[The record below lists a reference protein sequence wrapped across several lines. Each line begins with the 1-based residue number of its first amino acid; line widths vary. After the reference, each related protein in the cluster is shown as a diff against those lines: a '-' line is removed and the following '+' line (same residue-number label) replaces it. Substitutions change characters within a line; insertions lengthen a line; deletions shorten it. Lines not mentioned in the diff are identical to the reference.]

1 LISRLRCI
9 SLILPNDSRPA
20 AIPGLFVEYDCM
32 SDTETAPGRIAW
44 RLPREREWR
53 LWAGVVLFV
62 FVTTHLLNHAL
73 GIFGVGVM
81 EAVQEWRIWIWQSNI
96 GTGLLYGALLVHAVL
111 ALKRLTTRRIS
122 RMPFEDLVQIALGL
136 AIPYFLIGHV
146 LGTRISASYGYSE
159 SYKEVL
165 ARIWRGDEFRQILLL
180 LCAWTHGCIGIG
192 QVLRGRK
199 FYSRWRDLLILATG
213 MLPTLAL
220 AGFFAAGREIAAQGY
235 APEALKVDDILAL
248 MALGQKLLLGFAG
261 LLFVVALV
269 MLLRVLLRLRSGSIT
284 IRYIGHGSF
293 KIPRGTTVLEAS
305 RANAIPHPAQCGGRG
320 RCSTCRVAVTS
331 DPSALPPPNTAER
344 TMLERISAPANV
356 RLACQL
362 RPDSDLSVQILLPI
376 VPIGMRGR
384 SGDDLYRWG
393 AEREITALFVD
404 IRAFNAMTRLQIP
417 YDIVLLMN
425 RFVQEMT
432 QAAEAHGGRVDAFA
446 ADGLI
451 AIFGLD
457 DEAGRGAF
465 SAIRA
470 AQDMLKSV
478 DGLNKEFGAALS
490 IPLRVGIGI
499 HSGPAIIARIGDA
512 ERGMRLVA
520 LGETVSIA
528 GRLEASTKEYLTDCL
543 ISEETVQRSG
553 LSLRRQNGKSL
564 HIVGRDKPIAL
575 YMLEEATTVPAE

>member
-1 LISRLRCI
+1 
-9 SLILPNDSRPA
+9 
-20 AIPGLFVEYDCM
+20 M
-32 SDTETAPGRIAW
+32 SDTESAPGQIEW
-44 RLPREREWR
+44 RLPRERELR
-53 LWAGVVLFV
+53 LWAGVVLFA

-73 GIFGVGVM
+73 GVFGVATM
-81 EAVQEWRIWIWQSNI
+81 EAVQRWRIWAWQSYG
-96 GTGLLYGALLVHAVL
+96 GTALLYGALLTHATL

-122 RMPFEDLVQIALGL
+122 RMPIEELVQIALGL
-136 AIPYFLIGHV
+136 AIPYFLISHV
-146 LGTRISASYGYSE
+146 LGTRVTSLYGYSE
-159 SYKEVL
+159 SYGEVL
-165 ARIWRGDEFRQILLL
+165 ARIWQGGPVKQILLL

-192 QVLRGRK
+192 QVLRSRS
-199 FYSRWRDLLILATG
+199 FYARWRDLLILGMG

-220 AGFFAAGREIAAQGY
+220 AGFFSASRELEAAGRAPSPIAA
-235 APEALKVDDILAL
+235 DHT
-248 MALGQKLLLGFAG
+248 MALLVAGQWLLLSLAAVIA
-261 LLFVVALV
+261 FVAFV
-269 MLLRVLLRLRSGSIT
+269 MILRVVLRLRSGT
-284 IRYIGHGSF
+284 VAIRYVGHGTF

-331 DPSALPPPNTAER
+331 DASALPAPSKAER

-362 RPDSDLSVQILLPI
+362 RPDHDISVQILLPI
-376 VPIGMRGR
+376 VPTGMRGR

-451 AIFGLD
+451 AVFGLG
-457 DEAGRGAF
+457 DEPSRGAAD
-465 SAIRA
+465 AIRA
-470 AQDMLKSV
+470 ARGMLKSV
-478 DGLNKEFGAALS
+478 EGLNTEFGAALS

-499 HSGPAIIARIGDA
+499 HSGPAIIARVGDS

-520 LGETVSIA
+520 LGDTVTIA
-528 GRLEASTKEYLTDCL
+528 GRLEAATKDYLTDCL
-543 ISEETVQRSG
+543 ISEEAMQRSG
-553 LSLRRQNGKSL
+553 MSLRRQNGKHL
-564 HIVGRDKPIAL
+564 HIVGRDKPITL
-575 YMLEEATTVPAE
+575 YTLDETPVPAE

>member
-1 LISRLRCI
+1 
-9 SLILPNDSRPA
+9 
-20 AIPGLFVEYDCM
+20 M
-32 SDTETAPGRIAW
+32 SDTESAPGQIEW
-44 RLPREREWR
+44 RLPRERELR
-53 LWAGVVLFV
+53 LWAGVVLFA

-73 GIFGVGVM
+73 GVFGVTTM
-81 EAVQEWRIWIWQSNI
+81 EAVQRWRIWAWQSYG
-96 GTGLLYGALLVHAVL
+96 GTTLLYGALLTHATL

-122 RMPFEDLVQIALGL
+122 RMPLEELVQIALGL
-136 AIPYFLIGHV
+136 AIPYFLISHV
-146 LGTRISASYGYSE
+146 LGTRITSLYGYSE
-159 SYKEVL
+159 SYGEVL
-165 ARIWRGDEFRQILLL
+165 TRIWQGGPAKQILLL

-192 QVLRGRK
+192 QVLRSRS
-199 FYSRWRDLLILATG
+199 FYARWRDLLILGMG

-220 AGFFAAGREIAAQGY
+220 AGFFSASRELEAAGRTPSPIAA
-235 APEALKVDDILAL
+235 DHT
-248 MALGQKLLLGFAG
+248 MALLVAGQWLLLGLAAVIAF
-261 LLFVVALV
+261 VALV
-269 MLLRVLLRLRSGSIT
+269 MILRVLLRLRSGTVS
-284 IRYIGHGSF
+284 IRYVGHGTF

-331 DPSALPPPNTAER
+331 DASTLPAPSKAER

-362 RPDSDLSVQILLPI
+362 RPDHDISVQILLPI
-376 VPIGMRGR
+376 VPTGMRGR

-451 AIFGLD
+451 AVFGLG
-457 DEAGRGAF
+457 DEPSRGAAD
-465 SAIRA
+465 AIRA
-470 AQDMLKSV
+470 ARGMLKSV
-478 DGLNKEFGAALS
+478 EGLNSEFGAALS

-499 HSGPAIIARIGDA
+499 HSGPAIIARVGDS

-520 LGETVSIA
+520 LGDTVTIA
-528 GRLEASTKEYLTDCL
+528 GRLEAATKDYLTDCL
-543 ISEETVQRSG
+543 ISEETMQRSG
-553 LSLRRQNGKSL
+553 MSLRRQNGKHL
-564 HIVGRDKPIAL
+564 HIVGRDKPITL
-575 YMLEEATTVPAE
+575 YTLDETPVPAE

>member
-1 LISRLRCI
+1 L
-9 SLILPNDSRPA
+9 
-20 AIPGLFVEYDCM
+20 
-32 SDTETAPGRIAW
+32 
-44 RLPREREWR
+44 R

-62 FVTTHLLNHAL
+62 FVTSHLLNHTL
-73 GIFGVGVM
+73 GIFGVGAM
-81 EAVQEWRIWIWQSNI
+81 EAVQAWRIWAWQSNI
-96 GTGLLYGALLVHAVL
+96 GTGLLYGALLIHAAL
-111 ALKRLTTRRIS
+111 ALKRLTTRRVS
-122 RMPFEDLVQIALGL
+122 RMPLEDLVQIALGL
-136 AIPYFLIGHV
+136 AIPYFLIGHI
-146 LGTRISASYGYSE
+146 LGTRITAVYGYSE
-159 SYKEVL
+159 SYTEVL
-165 ARIWRGDEFRQILLL
+165 ARIWQSGQAKQILLL

-199 FYSRWRDLLILATG
+199 FYARWRDVLILSTG

-220 AGFFAAGREIAAQGY
+220 AGFFAAGREIAAMGY
-235 APEALKVDDILAL
+235 SPEALKVDDTIAL
-248 MALGQKLLLGFAG
+248 MEWGQRLLLGFAG
-261 LLFVVALV
+261 VIAFVAFV
-269 MLLRVLLRLRSGSIT
+269 MFLRVLLRLRSGSIT

-305 RANAIPHPAQCGGRG
+305 RANTIPHPAQCGGRG

-331 DPSALPPPNTAER
+331 DPTALPPPNQAER
-344 TMLERISAPANV
+344 AMLERISAPSNV

-362 RPDSDLSVQILLPI
+362 RPDNDLSVQILLPI
-376 VPIGMRGR
+376 VPTGMRGR

-451 AIFGLD
+451 AVFGLD
-457 DEAGRGAF
+457 DEPGRGAYN
-465 SAIRA
+465 AIRA

-499 HSGPAIIARIGDA
+499 HSGPAIIARIGDTQ
-512 ERGMRLVA
+512 RGMRLVA
-520 LGETVSIA
+520 LGETVTIA
-528 GRLEASTKEYLTDCL
+528 GRLEASTKDYLTDCL
-543 ISEETVQRSG
+543 ISEEAVQRSG
-553 LSLRRQNGKSL
+553 LSLRRQAGKNL

-575 YMLEEATTVPAE
+575 YTLEEAAALPAE

>member
-1 LISRLRCI
+1 
-9 SLILPNDSRPA
+9 
-20 AIPGLFVEYDCM
+20 M
-32 SDTETAPGRIAW
+32 SDTDTAPGRIEW
-44 RLPREREWR
+44 RLPRERELR

-73 GIFGVGVM
+73 GVFGVGVM
-81 EAVQEWRIWIWQSNI
+81 EAVQEWRIWAWQSYA
-96 GTGLLYGALLVHAVL
+96 GTVLLYGAFLVHGVL
-111 ALKRLTTRRIS
+111 ALKRLTMRRIS
-122 RMPFEDLVQIALGL
+122 RMPIEDLVQIALGL
-136 AIPYFLIGHV
+136 AIPYFLVGHV
-146 LGTRISASYGYSE
+146 LGTRITAAYGYSE
-159 SYKEVL
+159 SYTDVL
-165 ARIWRGDEFRQILLL
+165 ARIWRNGQFTQIMLV

-199 FYSRWRDLLILATG
+199 FYRRWRDILVLGMG

-220 AGFFAAGREIAAQGY
+220 AGFFSAGREVAALQHTPEQIAA
-235 APEALKVDDILAL
+235 DHTLAL
-248 MALGQKLLLGFAG
+248 MMTGRWLLLALAG
-261 LLFVVALV
+261 MIAFVAFV
-269 MLLRVLLRLRSGSIT
+269 MILRVLWRLRSGTIT
-284 IRYIGHGSF
+284 IRYIGHGTF

-331 DPSALPPPNTAER
+331 DPGALPAPNASER
-344 TMLERISAPANV
+344 TMLERISAPGNV

-362 RPDSDLSVQILLPI
+362 RPDNDISVQILLPI
-376 VPIGMRGR
+376 VPTGMRGR

-457 DEAGRGAF
+457 DEPARGAAN
-465 SAIRA
+465 AIRA

-490 IPLRVGIGI
+490 IPLRVGVGI
-499 HSGPAIIARIGDA
+499 HSGPAIIARIGDS

-528 GRLEASTKEYLTDCL
+528 GRLEAATKDYLTDCL
-543 ISEETVQRSG
+543 ISEEAVQRSG
-553 LSLRRQNGKSL
+553 LTLRRQNGKSL

-575 YMLEEATTVPAE
+575 YTLEEAAVPAE

>member
-1 LISRLRCI
+1 M
-9 SLILPNDSRPA
+9 PH
-20 AIPGLFVEYDCM
+20 PGTHLHEFDRM
-32 SDTETAPGRIAW
+32 SDTESAPGHIEW
-44 RLPREREWR
+44 RLPRERELR
-53 LWAGVVLFV
+53 LWAGVVLFA
-62 FVTTHLLNHAL
+62 FVTTHLLNHTL
-73 GIFGVGVM
+73 GVFGVATM
-81 EAVQEWRIWIWQSNI
+81 EAVQRWRIWVWQSYG
-96 GTGLLYGALLVHAVL
+96 GTALLYGALLTHATL

-122 RMPFEDLVQIALGL
+122 RMPLEELVQIALGL
-136 AIPYFLIGHV
+136 AIPYFLISHV
-146 LGTRISASYGYSE
+146 LGTRVTSLYGYSE
-159 SYKEVL
+159 SYGEVL
-165 ARIWRGDEFRQILLL
+165 ARIWQGGPLKQILLL

-192 QVLRGRK
+192 QVLRSRS
-199 FYSRWRDLLILATG
+199 FYARWRDLLILGMG

-220 AGFFAAGREIAAQGY
+220 AGFFSASRELEAAGRRPSPIAA
-235 APEALKVDDILAL
+235 DHT
-248 MALGQKLLLGFAG
+248 MALLVAGQWLLLGLAAVIAF
-261 LLFVVALV
+261 VALV
-269 MLLRVLLRLRSGSIT
+269 MILRVVLRLRSGT
-284 IRYIGHGSF
+284 VAIRYVGHGTF

-331 DPSALPPPNTAER
+331 DASTLPAPGKAER

-362 RPDSDLSVQILLPI
+362 RPDHDISVQILLPI
-376 VPIGMRGR
+376 VPSGMRGR

-432 QAAEAHGGRVDAFA
+432 QAAEGHGGRVDAFA

-451 AIFGLD
+451 AIFGLG
-457 DEAGRGAF
+457 DEPSRGAAN
-465 SAIRA
+465 AIRA

-478 DGLNKEFGAALS
+478 EALNTEFGAALS

-499 HSGPAIIARIGDA
+499 HSGPAIIARVGDA

-520 LGETVSIA
+520 LGDTVTIA
-528 GRLEASTKEYLTDCL
+528 GRLEAATKDYLTDCL
-543 ISEETVQRSG
+543 VSEEAMQRSG
-553 LSLRRQNGKSL
+553 MSLRRQNGKHL
-564 HIVGRDKPIAL
+564 HIVGRDRPITL
-575 YMLEEATTVPAE
+575 YTLEETPVPAQ